1 MSAMRRSDSTD
12 AQARTAR
19 DRPATA
25 RSSPPAVPDW
35 SAGPS
40 PANALALQR
49 AVGNRAAARVL
60 ARWSNHPEENEK
72 GKLLSDGA
80 AADYLHFNVPLN
92 K

>member
-1 MSAMRRSDSTD
+1 MRRSDRTD
-12 AQARTAR
+12 AQAVTNRGRWAPER
-19 DRPATA
+19 AAQPGAPVR
-25 RSSPPAVPDW
+25 

-60 ARWSNHPEENEK
+60 ARWSKHPDEKEK

-80 AADYLHFNVPLN
+80 ADEYRHFNVPLN